1 MLRNE
6 LCRMVKTCMIA
17 PLVDDLQTP
26 FADRH
31 VVHCIL
37 RENRQLIGLDHLGDA
52 VIDLGVD
59 VIRPSRKED
68 GVLARLFNTIQDLL
82 SVVTNIL
89 SVLLNLGIT
98 GIDRRS
104 DLRPADALGFA
115 ELLHE
120 TLDHALAVIDGQE
133 RLQEA
138 DVILAQD
145 IHVDA
150 NVLRIGCDDR
160 AVVVVRRRVGLVLHV
175 VRFARI
181 EDRIDALFDEV
192 GNMPVGELCRV
203 AERV

>member
-1 MLRNE
+1 
-6 LCRMVKTCMIA
+6 MIA

-26 FADRH
+26 FVDRH
-31 VVHCIL
+31 VVHRIL

-59 VIRPSRKED
+59 VIRPSRKQD

-89 SVLLNLGIT
+89 PVLLNLGVT

-115 ELLHE
+115 KLLHQ

-138 DVILAQD
+138 DVLLAQD

-150 NVLRIGCDDR
+150 DVLRIGCDDR